1 MSLNEVGLGCPTSPR
16 NYRILEF
23 LRIRPKD
30 QNMGIIGHSSVE
42 GFFHE
47 VLEEALGQSG
57 IQVSS
62 ETEYYVVGL
71 LGDFAKGRPGEE
83 PMALR
88 LVGTDDTGARV
99 QALKEI
105 GDTSL
110 YVSGFFAESIGRQLV
125 DVDYYIG
132 MGGAAYS
139 ELAQRMCGSTVAD
152 VYAELA
158 GRFPAFVEVLGCMRS
173 KVSFAGDDVV
183 SLYQEWVRTR
193 SDWIE
198 EKLSDMGVL
207 VTPAPDDGGYLQ

>member
-1 MSLNEVGLGCPTSPR
+1 
-16 NYRILEF
+16 
-23 LRIRPKD
+23 
-30 QNMGIIGHSSVE
+30 MGIIGHSSVE

-47 VLEEALGQSG
+47 VLEQALGQSG

-62 ETEYYVVGL
+62 EAEYYLVGL
-71 LGDFAKGRPGEE
+71 LGDFAKGRISDE

-88 LVGTDDTGARV
+88 LVGAEDTGKRV

-110 YVSGFFAESIGRQLV
+110 YVSGFFAESISRQLV

-132 MGGAAYS
+132 MGGAAYA
-139 ELAQRMCGSTVAD
+139 ELAQRMCGSSVAD

-158 GRFPAFVEVLGCMRS
+158 GRFPAFVDVLGRIRS
-173 KVSFAGDDVV
+173 QVNFAGDDVL
-183 SLYQEWVRTR
+183 SLYQEWMRTR

-198 EKLSDMGVL
+198 DKLSDMGVL
-207 VTPAPDDGGYLQ
+207 VTPAPDDDEGYLQ